1 MAKKKVVAAKEGQ
14 LPDPFEMMKAID
26 DKVEIAAES
35 STNIAEWISTGNYML
50 NACISGSLFG
60 GVPSGKIISL
70 IGESGCM
77 PGDEK
82 IEIYRFRNKNI
93 KQHHDRRNVE

>member
-1 MAKKKVVAAKEGQ
+1 MAKKKVVAKEGQ

-26 DKVEIAAES
+26 DSVEILEDS
-35 STNIAEWISTGNYML
+35 VFSNIKEWVSTGNYML